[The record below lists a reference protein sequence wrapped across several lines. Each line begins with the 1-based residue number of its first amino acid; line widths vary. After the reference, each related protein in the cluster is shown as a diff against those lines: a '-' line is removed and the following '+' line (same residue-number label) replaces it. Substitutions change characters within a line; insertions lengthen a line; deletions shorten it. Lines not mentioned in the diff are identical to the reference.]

1 MRGRIEVTP
10 VFPVIAAGE
19 NGLAMN
25 VLEVIANPPPLR
37 KDGLRRERW
46 RFFGFSWHNNVRP
59 GRVVCGKHGHQWAR
73 LTLKRCCV
81 KEESEAGCLLL
92 KAVIDYEDRR
102 AIRLVVSGAGDSATT
117 AIELNAVG
125 ISGKK
130 IPRIADMVVAHAI
143 HGKAFSLPMPRE
155 ERMAAVAASE

>member
-1 MRGRIEVTP
+1 MKGRIEVIP

-19 NGLAMN
+19 NGLVMN
-25 VLEVIANPPPLR
+25 VLEMIANPPPLR
-37 KDGLRRERW
+37 KNWSERRKW
-46 RFFGFSWHNNVRP
+46 RDFGFCWHNNLRP

-73 LTLKRCCV
+73 LTLKRCYA
-81 KEESEAGCLLL
+81 KEAGCLFLT
-92 KAVIDYEDRR
+92 AVIDYEDRR
-102 AIRLVVSGAGDSATT
+102 AIRLIVGGAGDSATT
-117 AIELNAVG
+117 TIELNAVG

-155 ERMAAVAASE
+155 ERMADVAASE